1 MAQAGAE
8 EHRASV
14 GLALAT
20 APVETGRS
28 SNGTGGGSGHG

>member
-1 MAQAGAE
+1 MAQDGAE
-8 EHRASV
+8 EHRASA

-20 APVETGRS
+20 APEVTGRS